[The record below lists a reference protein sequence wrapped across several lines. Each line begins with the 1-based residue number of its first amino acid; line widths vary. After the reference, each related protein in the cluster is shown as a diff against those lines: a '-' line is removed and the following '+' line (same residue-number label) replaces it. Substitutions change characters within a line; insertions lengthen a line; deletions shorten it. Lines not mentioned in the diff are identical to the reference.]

1 MTPRKKDV
9 EPLARQNIVDAAM
22 KIIDAEG
29 LDALSMRRLGAEL
42 GVNPMAAYY
51 HVPNKA
57 ALYDLILDA
66 VMAGVDTSGI
76 DPAAT
81 VEEQL
86 KQAARAYRA
95 AILAHP
101 HAIPVLAAR
110 SLRSAAALRPVEP
123 FLGIVFAAGL
133 TPMEAMAAADVIA
146 QYILGGAVGY
156 YHQLVDSE
164 TGEQREFEELD
175 AAEFPHTNRLIAEA
189 RYVGPVAEFEFGL
202 DAIVRG
208 LLAEPRYRLEG
219 GSDVRGA

>member
-1 MTPRKKDV
+1 MTPRRKDV
-9 EPLARQNIVDAAM
+9 EPLARERIVDAAM
-22 KIIDAEG
+22 RIIDDEG

-57 ALYDLILDA
+57 ARYDLVVDA
-66 VMAGVDTSGI
+66 VMTGVDTSVI
-76 DPAAT
+76 DPAAPLAD
-81 VEEQL
+81 QL
-86 KQAARAYRA
+86 KLAARAYRA

-123 FLGIVFAAGL
+123 FLGILFAAGL
-133 TPMEAMAAADVIA
+133 TADEALAAVDAVA

-156 YHQLVDSE
+156 YHHIVDSE
-164 TGEQREFEELD
+164 AGEQREFEALD
-175 AAEFPHTNRLIAEA
+175 PSEFPHMSRVLAEGH
-189 RYVGPVAEFEFGL
+189 YVGYEAEFEFGL

-208 LLAEPRYRLEG
+208 LLGGPRYELK
-219 GSDVRGA
+219 VRP